1 MTDKTFDALEN
12 AASATE
18 CTGLMP
24 ALETDHAANEA
35 SAALQGVHSAKTQKK
50 AEKKEAH
57 AKKNGKTDRNPPDDC
72 GGSDHRTDH
81 RGHDSADER
90 R

>member
-35 SAALQGVHSAKTQKK
+35 SASLQGIHTAKI
-50 AEKKEAH
+50 EKQRKDAAH
-57 AKKNGKTDRNPPDDC
+57 AK
-72 GGSDHRTDH
+72 
-81 RGHDSADER
+81 
-90 R
+90 

>member
-35 SAALQGVHSAKTQKK
+35 SASLQGIHTAKI
-50 AEKKEAH
+50 EKQRKDAACVFGAAFRCAPH
-57 AKKNGKTDRNPPDDC
+57 GAG
-72 GGSDHRTDH
+72 
-81 RGHDSADER
+81 
-90 R
+90 

>member
-35 SAALQGVHSAKTQKK
+35 SASLQGIHTAKI
-50 AEKKEAH
+50 EKQRKDAAH
-57 AKKNGKTDRNPPDDC
+57 AKKNGKTDPD
-72 GGSDHRTDH
+72 SADHRADGDHPSDH
-81 RGHDSADER
+81 RGHDSANAR
-90 R
+90 N

>member
-1 MTDKTFDALEN
+1 MTEKTFDALEN

-35 SAALQGVHSAKTQKK
+35 SASLQGIHAAKI
-50 AEKKEAH
+50 EKQRKDATH
-57 AKKNGKTDRNPPDDC
+57 AKKRGKADPD
-72 GGSDHRTDH
+72 SIDHRADGDH
-81 RGHDSADER
+81 PFDRRGHDSANAR
-90 R
+90 G

>member
-24 ALETDHAANEA
+24 ALETDRAANEA
-35 SAALQGVHSAKTQKK
+35 SAALQGVHAAKI
-50 AEKKEAH
+50 EKRRKDAIH
-57 AKKNGKTDRNPPDDC
+57 AKKNGKADYD
-72 GGSDHRTDH
+72 SVDHRADGDHPSDH
-81 RGHDSADER
+81 RGHGSANAR
-90 R
+90 N